1 MGRCS
6 NAELL
11 KKIGINKIDKQATEV
26 TFTVLNDLPDCR
38 RINTKDFV
46 KVSGTYTY
54 NRYERPINRFE
65 CNRDGCVNTGT
76 LTLQHVEGGI
86 EDVMS
91 ALYKMQS
98 DATEYAAGALIFYV
112 KPTVTPLTI
121 SVEISDVLDY
131 DTEKG
136 VALSSDIYNVTINS
150 VMSDGFAPVFIDLTK
165 TPDETKGD
173 GWEVSSYAYIGI
185 SAEIE
190 YKSFGISS
198 ISAIESLSDFE
209 TNDVIKIGCLSEV
222 GGTFDVEAIEATCL
236 NTGYNDDISAFEYT
250 VTGKTATPNYWKLCP
265 LTSKGKEVEG
275 FRIETVRRTVIDE
288 GNGFGLV
295 TIEDPYQKECGFWA
309 VQVADDCNISDTMLT
324 RLTIPTEVSV
334 DEGHYLLSE
343 YDELGVTCV
352 VVNKNFVGKD
362 LLISYPQKKEIEER
376 VGSLSNLN
384 SVRAKMAVPFVTT
397 DGVEEIHVFDHVLI
411 TSFPETINEDETE
424 FSFTISIQKAPDG
437 TFFKVNRIV

>member
-38 RINTKDFV
+38 RVNTKDFV
-46 KVSGTYTY
+46 EVSDGYTY
-54 NRYERPINRFE
+54 NKYDRPINRFE

-76 LTLQHVEGGI
+76 LTLTAENG
-86 EDVMS
+86 S
-91 ALYKMQS
+91 ALYRMQS

-112 KPTVTPLTI
+112 KPSATPTKVTVT
-121 SVEISDVLDY
+121 ISDAKSLTNADVY
-131 DTEKG
+131 E
-136 VALSSDIYNVTINS
+136 VTVS
-150 VMSDGFAPVFIDLTK
+150 KAMGDGFAPVFIDLTK
-165 TPDETKGD
+165 IPDKTEGN
-173 GWEVSSYAYIGI
+173 GWEASTAGAFIKI
-185 SAEIE
+185 AAD
-190 YKSFGISS
+190 KAKTGISS
-198 ISAIESLSDFE
+198 IFAIESLSDFE
-209 TNDVIKIGCLSEV
+209 TNDVIKIGCLSEI

-236 NTGYNDDISAFEYT
+236 NTGYNDDISAFEYN

-265 LTSKGKEVEG
+265 LTSKGKEIEG
-275 FRIETVRRTVIDE
+275 FRPETVRRTVE
-288 GNGFGLV
+288 AFGDLGRV
-295 TIEDPYQKECGFWA
+295 TIADPYQKECGFWA

-324 RLTIPTEVSV
+324 RLTVPMEIAV
-334 DEGHYLLSE
+334 DEGHYILIE
-343 YDELGVTCV
+343 DEENGTTDV
-352 VVNKNFVGKD
+352 VVNAKFVGKD

-424 FSFTISIQKAPDG
+424 FAFTISIQKAPDG
-437 TFFKVNRIV
+437 TFFKVNKIV